1 MITTY
6 QVNTQTKDGIE
17 WYFGIAKAF
26 TTLEL
31 AQQFVNYHQL
41 ENSLYRAKLLQ
52 IDAEIDRHKA
62 EFEEDERNEY
72 YLSELC
78 FKYCDLTSNE
88 PEYFCDEFVIKE
100 LIIYDKF

>member
-1 MITTY
+1 MKAY

-17 WYFGIAKAF
+17 WYFGVAKHF

-41 ENSLYRAKLLQ
+41 ENFLYRAKLAQ
-52 IDAEIDRHKA
+52 IDAEIDEHQA
-62 EFEEDERNEY
+62 NFEENERHEY

-78 FKYCDLTSNE
+78 SKWKDLDDNK
-88 PEYFCDEFVIKE
+88 PQYFCDLFTIQEIT
-100 LIIYDKF
+100 IHDKF